1 MPDTLA
7 HRAIRT
13 SRSLRA
19 LEFCAED
26 HLCRGGS
33 TIVALGQKLSSF
45 VGGRLVSFDQERAR
59 ETSRSLDFWNE
70 EEGQTQNQVD
80 RKELH
85 ALQPI

>member
-1 MPDTLA
+1 MRKIFPPHVCDDDQCLK
-7 HRAIRT
+7 
-13 SRSLRA
+13 L
-19 LEFCAED
+19 CAEG
-26 HLCRGGS
+26 HRYREGS

-59 ETSRSLDFWNE
+59 ETSRSLDLWNE